1 MLNDLY
7 EDLLEDIEERNTECD
22 MELNE
27 DGTDDI
33 NEDEIPRNYSDAESF
48 IDEHDLIMMQ
58 ETEDEEQLNVNNV
71 TGREQITVNE
81 AQPLTGIEQIII
93 DKAQSSFEEFEGQYG
108 PYFSDYTSMMLFTWI
123 NKHQICV

>member
-81 AQPLTGIEQIII
+81 SQTLTGIEQIII
-93 DKAQSSFEEFEGQYG
+93 DKAQSSFEEIEG
-108 PYFSDYTSMMLFTWI
+108 
-123 NKHQICV
+123 